1 MKTDD
6 VLSVILNMMSENAL
20 KHNFKL
26 KSDFFSNP
34 FCCEPLYDSMH
45 SSEGEKN
52 LTKSRFRDEE
62 QIAINVNAILI
73 AMTDLESKR

>member
-20 KHNFKL
+20 KHN
-26 KSDFFSNP
+26 FFSNP

-73 AMTDLESKR
+73 AITDLESKR